1 MAGVIVV
8 IVVVKKVP
16 CIVLRPSENP
26 LTRFLI
32 SSFSD
37 FMCSLSDSTVS
48 ND

>member
-1 MAGVIVV
+1 MAAVIT
-8 IVVVKKVP
+8 VVVKEVP
-16 CIVLRPSENP
+16 CIVVKPLEDPS
-26 LTRFLI
+26 TRFLI